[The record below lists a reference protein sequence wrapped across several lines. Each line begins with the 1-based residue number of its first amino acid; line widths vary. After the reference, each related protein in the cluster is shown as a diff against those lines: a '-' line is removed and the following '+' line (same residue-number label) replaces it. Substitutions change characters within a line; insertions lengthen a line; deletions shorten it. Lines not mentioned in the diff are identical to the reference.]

1 MTSVWSLSRLPYV
14 HALPMSMSMSIHV
27 SCVWMGGWPD
37 PPTFPPLPA
46 IISAG
51 HSLTPSLRRVSAPAL
66 ISDSTQLGWPVI
78 AAQCSAVTI
87 KFMSCASMGVAIK
100 TNNWRSAQ
108 MRQ

>member
-1 MTSVWSLSRLPYV
+1 ML
-14 HALPMSMSMSIHV
+14 
-27 SCVWMGGWPD
+27 CVDWGLGTD
-37 PPTFPPLPA
+37 PPASPPLPA
-46 IISAG
+46 IISVG

-87 KFMSCASMGVAIK
+87 KFMFCATQARAWLSKLTTAK
-100 TNNWRSAQ
+100 